1 MLNLKTKKINK
12 MTLKEKINADFMVA
26 FKNREMEKK
35 NFLGVVKGEIQ
46 NEEGRSGIASDEVVL
61 GILKKIEK
69 SLTQTN
75 TEQSLKELDYIKPY
89 LPQMMSESLVR
100 EKVEIYINS
109 GLSNMG
115 QIMGEF
121 NKNYKGLVD
130 NKMLSGIVKEYL
142 SN

>member
-1 MLNLKTKKINK
+1 

-89 LPQMMSESLVR
+89 LPQMMTESLVR